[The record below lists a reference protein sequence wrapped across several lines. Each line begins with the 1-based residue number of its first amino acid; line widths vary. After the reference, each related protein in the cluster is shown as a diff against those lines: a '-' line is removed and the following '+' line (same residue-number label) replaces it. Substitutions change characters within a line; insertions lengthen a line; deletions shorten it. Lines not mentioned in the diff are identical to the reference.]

1 MPSREFMT
9 VMDGVKQDASMH
21 EPILNNKKA
30 DKAISEVAV
39 ARAISRGMDPVL
51 ADLMYGDSS

>member
-1 MPSREFMT
+1 MT
-9 VMDGVKQDASMH
+9 VMDGVKQDTSMH